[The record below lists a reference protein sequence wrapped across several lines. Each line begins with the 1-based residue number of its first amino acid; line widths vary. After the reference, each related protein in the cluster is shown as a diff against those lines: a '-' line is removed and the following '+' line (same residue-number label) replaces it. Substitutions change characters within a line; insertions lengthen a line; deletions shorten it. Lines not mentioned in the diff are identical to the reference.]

1 VTFTEFL
8 EKGDLSDAAHERFN
22 ALMNVHFEGIRDY
35 IVTHYK
41 TNTRTDTEYWRDNA
55 ANLNL
60 SDELKKLYSLWMT
73 GKSIVPGVRQQ
84 LIGRG
89 YPVFSWFALMA
100 GMGVFPDA
108 ADLRAPTAAE
118 ARYKMAEIDNLIAR
132 SAGNYPDHKR
142 TLASIPARRR
152 EPALQAYF
160 W

>member
-1 VTFTEFL
+1 
-8 EKGDLSDAAHERFN
+8 
-22 ALMNVHFEGIRDY
+22 
-35 IVTHYK
+35 
-41 TNTRTDTEYWRDNA
+41 
-55 ANLNL
+55 
-60 SDELKKLYSLWMT
+60 MT

-108 ADLRAPTAAE
+108 ADLRVPTAEE
-118 ARYKMAEIDNLIAR
+118 ARYRMAEIDNLMAR
-132 SAGNYPDHKR
+132 SAGNYPDHKS